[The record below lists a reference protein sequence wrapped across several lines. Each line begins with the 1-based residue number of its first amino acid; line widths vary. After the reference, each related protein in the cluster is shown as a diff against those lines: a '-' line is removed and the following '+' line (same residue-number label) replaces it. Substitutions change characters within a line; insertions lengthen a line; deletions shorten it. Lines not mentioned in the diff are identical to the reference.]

1 MAVWLLYWD
10 ISPRETLSL
19 QTDKFFRAA
28 SKDPLATVLKTRA
41 AIVTDLK
48 SPFLVTV
55 PLV

>member
-1 MAVWLLYWD
+1 MWLLYWD
-10 ISPRETLSL
+10 LSPREALSL

-41 AIVTDLK
+41 AIVTDFK